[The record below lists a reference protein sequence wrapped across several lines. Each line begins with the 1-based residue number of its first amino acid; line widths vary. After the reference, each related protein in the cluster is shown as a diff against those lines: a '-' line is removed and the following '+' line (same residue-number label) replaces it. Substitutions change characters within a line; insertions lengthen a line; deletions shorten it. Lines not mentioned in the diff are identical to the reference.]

1 MKANNANRF
10 TAKDHQEASSILAG
24 MVGRLQLVRDRVRS
38 RYGRQHALSRGG
50 QAAMEAVNQL
60 RIGLDDLARQDFPE
74 MGISYP
80 MTIRTLSGMPDL
92 DLMGHAIAAAS
103 ESEGV
108 D

>member
-1 MKANNANRF
+1 
-10 TAKDHQEASSILAG
+10 
-24 MVGRLQLVRDRVRS
+24 
-38 RYGRQHALSRGG
+38 
-50 QAAMEAVNQL
+50 MEAVNQL